1 MPFELSDVEANG
13 DQMGCINLRNN
24 LDESQLKETMD

>member
-1 MPFELSDVEANG
+1 MSFELSDVEANR
-13 DQMGCINLRNN
+13 DQTGGINLRNN

>member
-1 MPFELSDVEANG
+1 MPFELNDVEVNG
-13 DQMGCINLRNN
+13 DQMGGVNLRNN

>member
-1 MPFELSDVEANG
+1 MPFELSDVEANE
-13 DQMGCINLRNN
+13 DQMGGIALRNN